1 MSFFQLPQL
10 QYYSNVINTINP
22 IFIDND
28 IIINNNYAVINKT
41 LCKYLADVKTQID
54 NKQDLWD
61 KYKKYTNPYEF
72 IHSSIPGN
80 VYSGDIS
87 NNSFSNR
94 ISGCCGAVASCK
106 PLSRSFYKMI
116 EICKMLELLE
126 GMPTDK
132 INSFHLAEGPGGFI
146 EAIALMRSQIRDN
159 YYGMTLINDDDKNVP
174 GWRKSKN
181 FLANNPNVYIERG
194 LDGKG
199 DLLNPENLQYCY
211 DKYKNSME
219 IMTGDGGFDFSM
231 DFNKQEMVS
240 SRLIFAQI
248 AFTIAMQKQG
258 GHFIL
263 KFFDTFTRISLD
275 LLYLLSVVYDKVY
288 FVKPNT
294 SRQANSEKY
303 IVCKGFRLN
312 LAQCQP
318 LVHKFINV
326 LQIMGSQ
333 ENINKYNVSLIST
346 ELPYLFTNKVEEYNA
361 IFGQQQ
367 IENIVNTLT
376 LMDNNNI
383 KPEKLENL
391 KKNNIQKCIS
401 WCQKY
406 NVPYN
411 KCLGSGNSNIF
422 LMSSSSTLS
431 STYNKPR
438 IIERDNSN
446 NRIIIRRE
454 NFGSANVSCTS

>member
-10 QYYSNVINTINP
+10 QYYSGVINTINP
-22 IFIDND
+22 IFIDNN
-28 IIINNNYAVINKT
+28 IYNNTYAVINKT
-41 LCKYLADVKTQID
+41 LCKYLSNVKTQLD

-80 VYSGDIS
+80 CYSGDIS
-87 NNSFSNR
+87 NNNFSR
-94 ISGCCGAVASCK
+94 CTIGGCTAVASCK
-106 PLSRSFYKMI
+106 PLSRSYYKMI

-126 GMPTDK
+126 GLPADK

-146 EAIALMRSQIRDN
+146 EALVLMRSQIRDN
-159 YYGMTLINDDDKNVP
+159 YYGMTLINDDDRNVP

-194 LDGKG
+194 LDGRG
-199 DLLNPENLQYCY
+199 DLLNPQNLQYCY
-211 DKYKNSME
+211 DKYKNSMD

-288 FVKPNT
+288 FVKPST

-312 LAQCQP
+312 SSQCEP
-318 LVHKFINV
+318 LVEKFVNV
-326 LQIMGSQ
+326 LSIMSSE

-391 KKNNIQKCIS
+391 KRNNIQKCIS

-411 KCLGSGNSNIF
+411 KSLGTGNSNIF
-422 LMSSSSTLS
+422 LMSSSTSGTS
-431 STYNKPR
+431 YNKPK
-438 IIERDNSN
+438 IIERDYSN
-446 NRIIIRRE
+446 NKIIIRRE
-454 NFGSANVSCTS
+454 NFGSANTSCNS